1 MARGCFALGLL
12 VYSAV
17 LLHFGSRLVVRRA
30 QLRASAI
37 PQATALPVLS
47 TWRKPA
53 AGRPMNIFVYT
64 DLPAKFNEEIRRENR
79 KCVSSMF
86 AAEVAFH
93 NFLLHSTVRTTDPAQ
108 ADLFFVPVYST
119 CRFTAF
125 AGGGPDPWD
134 GRRTMQAAIDWLLTH
149 HPELWLANKG
159 RDHVFMA
166 THDYATCFDYK
177 RERATEPLSVVRNS
191 IVLQTFGDKNSVCY
205 DAKHQVVIPPFL
217 PTQSTKGAVVLQAN
231 WKEFVTTGALGI
243 AQKKNNVGTPLV
255 ARRRRDINCFFI
267 GQLEWK
273 DANGEIDEGYSGGI
287 RQRIRK
293 LHGADPWFMIKHVT
307 REGAGGV
314 EKSLYTDYL
323 ERSVF
328 CLSPA
333 GFAPWTKR
341 FFEALIHGCIPVVIA
356 DTLVLPFEDQ
366 LDYSRLI
373 VRVSQEELAQG
384 LLKIR
389 LQNISEETVVSM
401 QRAIAAAKEAFL
413 FRFPTDHPAA
423 VGWVGDLR
431 GGGGGGNAFDYIL
444 RALAAKKAWWVD

>member
-1 MARGCFALGLL
+1 
-12 VYSAV
+12 
-17 LLHFGSRLVVRRA
+17 
-30 QLRASAI
+30 
-37 PQATALPVLS
+37 
-47 TWRKPA
+47 
-53 AGRPMNIFVYT
+53 
-64 DLPAKFNEEIRRENR
+64 
-79 KCVSSMF
+79 
-86 AAEVAFH
+86 
-93 NFLLHSTVRTTDPAQ
+93 
-108 ADLFFVPVYST
+108 
-119 CRFTAF
+119 
-125 AGGGPDPWD
+125 
-134 GRRTMQAAIDWLLTH
+134 
-149 HPELWLANKG
+149 
-159 RDHVFMA
+159 MA

-205 DAKHQVVIPPFL
+205 DAKRQVVIPPFL